1 MSKKWDYSEL
11 AHTAKLNGGPEK
23 YIELIRN
30 NSMQKGILEGKAEGK
45 AEVLIAE
52 GITFGIGLL
61 GYAGYKAYTTIKERR
76 QREAL
81 QKQEPEVKIAEA
93 ELIKGIKN
101 AMEEEEEVAVP
112 LDADKEN
119 V

>member
-1 MSKKWDYSEL
+1 MSKNWDYSEL
-11 AHTAKLNGGPEK
+11 AHEAKLNGGPEK

-30 NSMQKGILEGKAEGK
+30 NSMQKGRLEGKSEGK

-76 QREAL
+76 QREAINS
-81 QKQEPEVKIAEA
+81 QEPDVKKAEA
-93 ELIKGIKN
+93 ELIKGMNSVI
-101 AMEEEEEVAVP
+101 EEEKIDAVDEDEEK
-112 LDADKEN
+112 DQ
-119 V
+119 